1 MRSLGIA
8 FVLRSGIVLSMLI
21 CLSLLPTRA
30 QVRQDP
36 PLQGFPIVENLS
48 EFSTLPMPP
57 LPPEVIIPAGPPIL
71 NPEVK
76 ARYYINVADYGA
88 QTGLAFDNTAAIQAA
103 LNAACNPAFT
113 NVYYA
118 ARPILFFPPG
128 LFQIYQTQLPS
139 TNSPLI
145 VTCTVEIEGS
155 GYTTGAQ
162 FSVLA
167 PGSWIYVNPGPQP
180 NAAAAITFTSEVNP
194 IIRSILIA
202 GVNQA
207 VAVYNVTPS
216 LFENVCLSALT
227 TGMPDNTP
235 LKVTDSFWFWYKGGC
250 LQTYSVDVPVAI
262 FTAEELPNIPDARRL
277 DGLVYLSDLITT
289 AGGFKYIQR
298 APQNG
303 PLAGNF
309 VFRNITMEQAPDVLE
324 ISQTCTGCAGWR
336 MSSLTFDNV
345 ATADSNCATCSVLN
359 MNAPDLVLSGVLI
372 HHSYAGQGAGRAITV
387 NSGLLEDHYVDFC
400 AYTCSNAV
408 LDANGDPV
416 WNYSGE
422 VKLSGGTTTLQ
433 FAPVAF
439 YGNPPVCIPNDETSI
454 NGAKITTTVFSM
466 TITGGMSDVVDYAC
480 FFNNPLPIP

>member
-1 MRSLGIA
+1 
-8 FVLRSGIVLSMLI
+8 MLV
-21 CLSLLPTRA
+21 CLCLLPTRA

-36 PLQGFPIVENLS
+36 PLRGFPIVENLS
-48 EFSTLPMPP
+48 EFSPRLMPP
-57 LPPEVIIPAGPPIL
+57 LPPEVTIPAGPPIL

-88 QTGLAFDNTAAIQAA
+88 KTGTAFDNTAAIQAA

-113 NVYYA
+113 NPYYA

-139 TNSPLI
+139 TSSPLN

-180 NAAAAITFTSEVNP
+180 NAAAAITFTSEVHP

-207 VAVYNVTPS
+207 VAVYNVAPS

-250 LQTYSVDVPVAI
+250 LQTYSPDVPVAM
-262 FTAEELPNIPDARRL
+262 FTAESLPDIPGAEQL
-277 DGLVYLSDLITT
+277 DGLVYMSDLIT
-289 AGGFKYIQR
+289 AGGGFKYIQR
-298 APQNG
+298 ANENG
-303 PLAGNF
+303 GLPGNF
-309 VFRNITMEQAPDVLE
+309 VFRNITMEDAPDVFE
-324 ISQTCTGCAGWR
+324 IDQTCTGCADWR
-336 MSSLTFDNV
+336 MSSLTFDHV
-345 ATADSNCATCSVLN
+345 ATADSNCFTCAVIN
-359 MNAPDLVLSGVLI
+359 MNAPGLRLSGVLI
-372 HHSYAGQGAGRAITV
+372 HNSYAGRGAGQAITV

-400 AYTCSNAV
+400 AYECSNAV
-408 LDANGDPV
+408 LDGSGNPV

-422 VKLSGGTTTLQ
+422 TTLSGGTKTLV
-433 FAPVAF
+433 FNPIAYF
-439 YGNPPVCIPNDETSI
+439 GNPPLCIPNDETSI
-454 NGAKITTTVFSM
+454 NGAKITTTAFSM
-466 TITGGMSDVVDYAC
+466 TITGGLSDVVGYAC
-480 FFNNPLPIP
+480 FMNDPLPIP